1 MHLRSERRRR
11 LHGERIGVGL
21 VAQQLQQQLQ
31 QQSQHQSPRPVGQW
45 P

>member
-1 MHLRSERRRR
+1 MHLRSERRLR

-21 VAQQLQQQLQ
+21 VAQQLQQ
-31 QQSQHQSPRPVGQW
+31 SQHQSPRPVGQW